1 MKKSTFHVDLP
12 LQNETI
18 FSKKTHKKRKK
29 SDSKI
34 ELIIRFWTKLERI
47 ISAKKL
53 VKISLYNYV
62 LESNLSNDDF

>member
-1 MKKSTFHVDLP
+1 MKPFFP
-12 LQNETI
+12 
-18 FSKKTHKKRKK
+18 KKHTKKEKK

-34 ELIIRFWTKLERI
+34 ALVIRFWTKLERI
-47 ISAKKL
+47 INAKKL